1 MSNNSKPEAPPVGYK
16 RPPVAHQFKKG
27 QSGNPKGRP
36 KKSKS
41 KRDILSRVLGEKQR
55 LNGQPRGARV
65 WFTWLELL
73 IMALKNRAI
82 SGHVRASRLFDEMS
96 GRFGDEEPQK
106 DLKHGFLIVPEKLTE
121 EEWEARYS
129 PKDTKLGEADG

>member
-1 MSNNSKPEAPPVGYK
+1 MSNDTKPGASPVGYK

-36 KKSKS
+36 KKSTS
-41 KRDILSRVLGEKQR
+41 KRNILSRVLGEKQR

-73 IMALKNRAI
+73 IMALKKRAI
-82 SGHVRASRLFDEMS
+82 SGQVPASKLFDEVS
-96 GRFGDEEPQK
+96 GRFGEQEPQK

-121 EEWEARYS
+121 KEWEARYS
-129 PKDTKLGEADG
+129 PKDLPSGDAD